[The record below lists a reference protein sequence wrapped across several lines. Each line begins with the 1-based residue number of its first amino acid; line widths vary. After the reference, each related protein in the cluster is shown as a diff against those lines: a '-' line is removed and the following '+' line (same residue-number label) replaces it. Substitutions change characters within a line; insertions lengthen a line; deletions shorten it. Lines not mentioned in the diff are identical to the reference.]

1 VAATAD
7 IEKQLKWEARQRPRA
22 GAAAAAGALG
32 LMLFF
37 VLQELVARG
46 VPSSSL
52 LVSLQHAVRPG
63 PLERMPSLQVPIFQ
77 YLHDHAPTV
86 LGVGVAGLIGYVGLA
101 WAVGFLAVATT
112 ARNPA
117 LPRWAPLLPLI
128 GGALMGLSVLTFQI
142 ARNQRFADFLNGPR
156 TVADAVSTQG
166 GLITFAKV
174 LGLLGSLTLAAGL
187 VLVSLNAMRAG
198 LLTRFYGV
206 LGIITGAMLVLLP
219 LPIVQIFWLGAIA
232 VLFLG
237 AWPGGMPPAWGS
249 GKAMPWPGGRRAAPR
264 SAPAPAAEPPAADAS
279 ARRKRKKRS

>member
-1 VAATAD
+1 
-7 IEKQLKWEARQRPRA
+7 
-22 GAAAAAGALG
+22 
-32 LMLFF
+32 
-37 VLQELVARG
+37 
-46 VPSSSL
+46 
-52 LVSLQHAVRPG
+52 
-63 PLERMPSLQVPIFQ
+63 
-77 YLHDHAPTV
+77 V

-166 GLITFAKV
+166 GLITFSKV

-219 LPIVQIFWLGAIA
+219 LPIVQIFWLGAVGF
-232 VLFLG
+232 VLLG
-237 AWPGGMPPAWGS
+237 RWPGGELPAWATGR
-249 GKAMPWPGGRRAAPR
+249 AVPWPTPERPPPRQRRG
-264 SAPAPAAEPPAADAS
+264 APAATAGPAAAPPSS
-279 ARRKRKKRS
+279 ARRKRKKRH